1 MWIVRL
7 TLRRPLSV
15 AVMALLMLVLGALSF
30 SRMNADM
37 FRAIDIPVVVMIWN
51 YPGLSAVDM
60 ERRVVLITERA
71 LTSIVNDIDH
81 MESTSM
87 AGGGVIRVYFHPG
100 ETVAGGIAQMT
111 AVSVAG
117 VVGFSPSTDAPAHI
131 RFHAGNDS

>member
-7 TLRRPLSV
+7 ALRRPLSI

-30 SRMNADM
+30 SRMNADI
-37 FRAIDIPVVVMIWN
+37 FPAIDIPVVVMIWN

-87 AGGGVIRVYFHPG
+87 AGAGVIRVYFHPG
-100 ETVAGGIAQMT
+100 GTVAGGLSPMSASSKPGLGIFPPSAPPP
-111 AVSVAG
+111 ASVH
-117 VVGFSPSTDAPAHI
+117 FNT
-131 RFHAGNDS
+131 